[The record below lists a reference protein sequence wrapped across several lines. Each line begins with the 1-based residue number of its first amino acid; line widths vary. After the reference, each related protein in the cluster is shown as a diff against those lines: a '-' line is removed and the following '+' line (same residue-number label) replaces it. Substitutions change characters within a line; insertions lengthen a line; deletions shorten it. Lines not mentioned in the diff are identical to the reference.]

1 MTKQSFYIL
10 IGVAFVVVSMS
21 NLSKFCQHGSKNKI
35 KTVAAATMDSATV
48 ADSGAYV
55 QYHDVDFFPLS
66 YDTTQ
71 LIAAQARM
79 SADSSAAPVKISW
92 DALRD
97 VKLKKKY
104 VQQYDQFF
112 EFPEFGSKVK
122 TLKGKKV
129 SISGYIIPMDVGLY
143 ALSRNPYA
151 ACFFCGGAGPESI
164 ISLIFNKPPKR
175 LKTDQ
180 YLTLHGILTLND
192 TNVEQFMYQLMAA
205 EIVKE

>member
-1 MTKQSFYIL
+1 MTKRSFYIL
-10 IGVAFVVVSMS
+10 IGLTFAVVSMS
-21 NLSKFCQHGSKNKI
+21 NLSKFCQHGSKNKV
-35 KTVAAATMDSATV
+35 KMVAAATLDSSTV
-48 ADSGAYV
+48 ADSSEYV
-55 QYHDVDFFPLS
+55 QYHDVEFFPLS
-66 YDTTQ
+66 YDTAQ
-71 LIAAQARM
+71 LLAAQARM
-79 SADSSAAPVKISW
+79 HTDSSAAPLKISW

-112 EFPEFGSKVK
+112 EFPEFGSKIK
-122 TLKGKKV
+122 PLKGKKV

-164 ISLIFNKPPKR
+164 VSLIFNKPPKR

-180 YLTLHGILTLND
+180 YLTIQGILTLND